1 MTAASTAVDRV
12 LAQRARRQGSAPWLA
27 ALAAAAGLHVLA
39 TALFLFLPRV
49 FHQPAPPMEFVP
61 VTILPAAALGVPNP
75 RRAAPPPPEPEPAAE
90 EAPAEPEPAPPDEE
104 LPALPAPEPEEP
116 PKRPARE
123 APAQEPE
130 TAPPARRPPGEP
142 GREEGSERGTG
153 ESGERRGSPGGSRS
167 GTTAFGSEIV
177 GVDPDF
183 TYGYYLDRLLSL
195 IEAQWQRPSVGDG
208 VEAMIAFTIERD
220 GRVSELEVAKSSGM
234 NAFDLAALRAVQNA
248 APFPRLPAS
257 YRKQALGV
265 NLIVR

>member
-1 MTAASTAVDRV
+1 VTAATTAVDRV

-27 ALAAAAGLHVLA
+27 ALGAAAVLHVLV

-75 RRAAPPPPEPEPAAE
+75 RRAAPPPPPEPEPAAE
-90 EAPAEPEPAPPDEE
+90 K

-123 APAQEPE
+123 APAREPDA
-130 TAPPARRPPGEP
+130 APPARRPPGEP

-167 GTTAFGSEIV
+167 GTTAFGSEILA
-177 GVDPDF
+177 DPDF

-195 IEAQWQRPSVGDG
+195 IEAQWQRPAVGDG